1 MPHRPLSVLSHVEL
15 LTPKLDESVAFA
27 REMLGLF
34 VVAEQG
40 DSVYLRCWGDYYA
53 YSLILTEGPEP
64 GLGHGAWRA
73 WNAEQLDIAVAS
85 VEASGIVGEWIESSV
100 GHGRAYR
107 FTGPGG
113 HPTELFWD
121 VHRAVAPAGEES
133 PYPERPQRTGSHGI
147 RVRLLDHMT
156 VTTPD
161 VKQTMY
167 WHRDALDFRLMAAV
181 EGEPGSP
188 WFFGIATNNEKSHDY
203 GFIMDPDG
211 IPGRLHH
218 VAFWVETEHDLSEGA
233 RFLIEHGQDLDY
245 GPGQHGIGEQ
255 NFLYFRDPAG
265 LRYELNSGGYRN
277 YVPDW
282 EPAIWRF
289 EDGPNNTFRTEVGMP
304 AVHMVAIPPGVVGS
318 SEGLLDGRVARG

>member
-73 WNAEQLDIAVAS
+73 WNAEQLDVAVAS
-85 VEASGIVGEWIESSV
+85 VEASGIVGEWIESSF

-121 VHRAVAPAGEES
+121 VQRAVAPAGEES

-233 RFLIEHGQDLDY
+233 RFLIEHGHDLDY

-318 SEGLLDGRVARG
+318 SDGLLDGRVARG

>member
-15 LTPKLDESVAFA
+15 LTPKLEESVAFA
-27 REMLGLF
+27 RDMLGLF

-53 YSLILTEGPEP
+53 YSLILTEAPEP
-64 GLGHGAWRA
+64 GLGHGAWRT
-73 WNAEQLDIAVAS
+73 WSAEQLDIAVAS
-85 VEASGIVGEWIESSV
+85 VEASGMTGQWIESSL

-121 VHRAVAPAGEES
+121 VDRAVAPPEEES
-133 PYPERPQRTGSHGI
+133 PYPERPQRTGSHGV

-161 VKQTMY
+161 VKETMY

-203 GFIMDPDG
+203 GFILDPDG

-218 VAFWVETEHDLSEGA
+218 VAFWLETEHELNEAA
-233 RFLIEHGQDLDY
+233 RFLVEHGHSLDY

-304 AVHMVAIPPGVVGS
+304 AVHMVAIPPGLVGAG
-318 SEGLLDGRVARG
+318 EGMLEGRVARG